1 MTESCPE
8 ADRLNAEYTS
18 HKLRIAAFP
27 SVRNKNKLFSAIH
40 CSNGITQE
48 SRTGAVATFSKKELQ
63 GRRIWMGICPQG
75 FGKNPEPFQ
84 SLPTKHSMEVYRH
97 RFSSSIGA
105 SSTFPEPSLGTPSA
119 VQAQRRCGNQESPQ
133 QWRSGGEFISV

>member
-84 SLPTKHSMEVYRH
+84 SLPTKHSMEAYRH

-105 SSTFPEPSLGTPSA
+105 SSTFADPSLDTPSA
-119 VQAQRRCGNQESPQ
+119 VHPQRRWENQETHHH
-133 QWRSGGEFISV
+133 RNNGEEEA